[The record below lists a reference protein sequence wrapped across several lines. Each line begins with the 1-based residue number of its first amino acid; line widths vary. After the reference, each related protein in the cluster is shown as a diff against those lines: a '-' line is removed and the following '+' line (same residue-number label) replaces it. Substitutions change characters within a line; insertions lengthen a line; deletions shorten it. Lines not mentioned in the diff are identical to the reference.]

1 MKVSVFILAASLLS
15 AADLGDFKTVYLL
28 PMANGLDQFLAIK
41 LTTGVVMQVV
51 TDPQKADAIFTGQ
64 IGAPFE
70 QKLDDLYGVQPK
82 NADDKGGENKDKKD
96 ADNSDSRRMVTS
108 VARGKGA
115 IFLVDRKTRAVIW
128 STYELPKNSSPDEL
142 NRVAQKIAE
151 KLEKD
156 RKGK

>member
-1 MKVSVFILAASLLS
+1 MKLPVFVLGASLLS
-15 AADLGDFKTVYLL
+15 AAALGDFKTVYLL

-51 TDPQKADAIFTGQ
+51 TDPQQADAIFTGQ

-70 QKLDDLYGVQPK
+70 QKLDDLYGVRPK
-82 NADDKGGENKDKKD
+82 NRDDKDAETKDKKD
-96 ADNSDSRRMVTS
+96 GDLNDSPRRVTS
-108 VARGKGA
+108 VAHGKGA

-142 NRVAQKIAE
+142 NRVAQKIADR
-151 KLEKD
+151 LEKD